1 MAGESSGAGVAAAAI
16 QKKKNTRPI
25 FRRVA
30 GSNPGPRVSG
40 ALGFPVP
47 GGGFLLF
54 GGYLE
59 EEGGQGSGG
68 GSVRRS
74 ATNETWRLSKDLAS
88 WERVSTTCPTSPRPR
103 ARLAAAGAVASG
115 SAWLLGGW
123 DPGNKGDGGEI
134 LSDIWRYDLESGVW
148 SEAKL
153 RQPDDGEEV
162 EGKGGSGSESG
173 AAAAS
178 VTTAAA
184 AAASSA
190 PFLPP
195 PPETAV
201 ALPPGGDPSAFASAV
216 AAGAAEQEEL
226 PESIVLPSLPA
237 CSRAAAA
244 AVGGEN
250 GGDSKTIALFT
261 HRNGGDILL
270 FDASDVSSP
279 VLRACVV
286 AGDEEAAR
294 NRGERA
300 FDGSTALPASRGL
313 SALASFRRSAPAS
326 PPATSSAPASAP
338 SSSLHL
344 FGGAPKSG
352 PMLDDSWF
360 LELAP
365 GWEARLRGGGSGGG
379 GGGGGNREAGQGPTL
394 RWSRQTSSSSSSS
407 PFSSSSPSPSC
418 SPPPRCSHAVG
429 VLSDESLYLFG
440 GACYD
445 PAAGLLPLGDLWRLD
460 LQSREWEEV
469 AAPAAASSPSSS
481 GDSSTS
487 PSPRNAAAFGVVDLP
502 GGGKGL
508 LIHGGWD
515 PFRKTHDD
523 TWLLTEEEEE

>member
-1 MAGESSGAGVAAAAI
+1 MAGESGGAEI
-16 QKKKNTRPI
+16 RKKKTKTRPI

-30 GSNPGPRVSG
+30 TSKPGPRVSG

-54 GGYLE
+54 GGYS
-59 EEGGQGSGG
+59 EEGEGS
-68 GSVRRS
+68 SIKRT
-74 ATNETWRLSKDLAS
+74 ATNETWKLNKDLTS
-88 WERVSTTCPTSPRPR
+88 WERVSISSSASTPR

-134 LSDIWRYDLESGVW
+134 LSDVWRYDLEGDGGW

-153 RQPDDGEEV
+153 RQPEDGEVKERG
-162 EGKGGSGSESG
+162 EGEG
-173 AAAAS
+173 AASASAAPAAPAGTS
-178 VTTAAA
+178 STTTA
-184 AAASSA
+184 
-190 PFLPP
+190 PLLPP

-201 ALPPGGDPSAFASAV
+201 ALPPGEDPSAFSSVAS
-216 AAGAAEQEEL
+216 AAGATKQEQQL

-244 AVGGEN
+244 AVG
-250 GGDSKTIALFT
+250 DSNHIALFT
-261 HRNGGDILL
+261 HRNGGDVLL
-270 FDASDVSSP
+270 LDASDVSSP

-294 NRGERA
+294 NKSERA

-313 SALASFRRSAPAS
+313 SALVSFSVKN
-326 PPATSSAPASAP
+326 P
-338 SSSLHL
+338 SSKTSASSPSLHL

-360 LELAP
+360 LEFAP
-365 GWEARLRGGGSGGG
+365 RWEERLRGGEGGEVVKAGEGS
-379 GGGGGNREAGQGPTL
+379 TL

-407 PFSSSSPSPSC
+407 SNSPSSI
-418 SPPPRCSHAVG
+418 SPPPRCSQAVG
-429 VLSDESLYLFG
+429 VLSENSLYLFG
-440 GACYD
+440 GAYYD
-445 PAAGLLPLGDLWRLD
+445 PAGLLPLGDLWRLD
-460 LQSREWEEV
+460 LESREWEEV
-469 AAPAAASSPSSS
+469 LAPSSS
-481 GDSSTS
+481 SSPS
-487 PSPRNAAAFGVVDLP
+487 PSPRNASAFGVVDLP
-502 GGGKGL
+502 GGKKGL

>member
-1 MAGESSGAGVAAAAI
+1 MAGESGASAAAENRTKTT
-16 QKKKNTRPI
+16 KKKTRPI

-30 GSNPGPRVSG
+30 LSKPGPRVSG

-59 EEGGQGSGG
+59 EGEGGN
-68 GSVRRS
+68 VRRA
-74 ATNETWRLSKDLAS
+74 ATNETWKLDKDLS
-88 WERVSTTCPTSPRPR
+88 GWERVQAPAPGVATAASPAAPPPPPSPRG
-103 ARLAAAGAVASG
+103 RLAAAGAVASG

-134 LSDIWRYDLESGVW
+134 LSDIWRYDLEGGSGW

-153 RQPDDGEEV
+153 RQPGAGAEEA
-162 EGKGGSGSESG
+162 EGTAAGKSERR
-173 AAAAS
+173 AAA
-178 VTTAAA
+178 TTATATEATAA
-184 AAASSA
+184 SA

-201 ALPPGGDPSAFASAV
+201 ALPPGEDPSAFASLTA
-216 AAGAAEQEEL
+216 AAEQGEL

-244 AVGGEN
+244 AIVGG
-250 GGDSKTIALFT
+250 GGAEADGGPKTIALFT

-270 FDASDVSSP
+270 LDTSDVSSP

-294 NRGERA
+294 KKGERA

-313 SALASFRRSAPAS
+313 SALASFVGGCSSS
-326 PPATSSAPASAP
+326 PSPS

-365 GWEARLRGGGSGGG
+365 GWEARLRGGGGGG
-379 GGGGGNREAGQGPTL
+379 EEKEVGGEEGPTL
-394 RWSRQTSSSSSSS
+394 RWSRQTSSSSSSV
-407 PFSSSSPSPSC
+407 

-429 VLSDESLYLFG
+429 VLSGESLYLFG
-440 GACYD
+440 GAYYD
-445 PAAGLLPLGDLWRLD
+445 PAGLLPLGDLWRLD
-460 LQSREWEEV
+460 LRSREWEEV
-469 AAPAAASSPSSS
+469 ALADPSADPSSPSSS
-481 GDSSTS
+481 S
-487 PSPRNAAAFGVVDLP
+487 PSPRNASAFGVVDLP
-502 GGGKGL
+502 GGKRGL

-523 TWLLTEEEEE
+523 TWLLTEEEEEEAVE

>member
-1 MAGESSGAGVAAAAI
+1 MTGESGAI
-16 QKKKNTRPI
+16 PKKTRTRPI

-30 GSNPGPRVSG
+30 GSKVGPRVSG

-59 EEGGQGSGG
+59 EGEGS
-68 GSVRRS
+68 SVRRT
-74 ATNETWRLSKDLAS
+74 ATNETWRLSKDLES
-88 WERVSTTCPTSPRPR
+88 WERVAAASATPAPAAPR

-123 DPGNKGDGGEI
+123 DPGSKGDGGEI
-134 LSDIWRYDLESGVW
+134 LSDVWRYDFESGVW
-148 SEAKL
+148 GEAKL
-153 RQPDDGEEV
+153 RQPGEKGK
-162 EGKGGSGSESG
+162 EGERSST
-173 AAAAS
+173 AAAS
-178 VTTAAA
+178 AATTAAA
-184 AAASSA
+184 APSA

-201 ALPPGGDPSAFASAV
+201 ALPPGEDPRAFASV
-216 AAGAAEQEEL
+216 VPAAGAAEQEQL

-244 AVGGEN
+244 AVVGEGGGGGEARA
-250 GGDSKTIALFT
+250 IALFT

-270 FDASDVSSP
+270 LDASDVSSP

-313 SALASFRRSAPAS
+313 SALAAFGSSSSSSSTSAP
-326 PPATSSAPASAP
+326 SSS

-365 GWEARLRGGGSGGG
+365 GWEARLLLGGGEE
-379 GGGGGNREAGQGPTL
+379 NREVEEKGPAL

-407 PFSSSSPSPSC
+407 SSNSS
-418 SPPPRCSHAVG
+418 SPPPRCSQAVG
-429 VLSDESLYLFG
+429 VLSENSLYLFG
-440 GACYD
+440 GAYYD
-445 PAAGLLPLGDLWRLD
+445 PAGLLPLGDLWRLD
-460 LQSREWEEV
+460 LKSREWEEV
-469 AAPAAASSPSSS
+469 VGSASSSSS
-481 GDSSTS
+481 S
-487 PSPRNAAAFGVVDLP
+487 PSPRNASAFGVVELP
-502 GGGKGL
+502 GGKKGL

-523 TWLLTEEEEE
+523 TWLLTEEEEEVE